1 MTQDLRR
8 APKATGNKIP
18 LLLLVILCIIA
29 ILFPQFALAEPIPP
43 KPQANVYVFDYADL
57 IESQDEQ
64 AMQKIAKSIDD
75 RTKAQIVVVTVND
88 LSHME
93 IEEYALNMFRN
104 WGIGDREKNNG
115 VLILVNKESLIANQR
130 GRIRIEVGYGLE
142 GAITDGKAG
151 AILDNFA
158 LAGL

>member
-64 AMQKIAKSIDD
+64 AMQKIA
-75 RTKAQIVVVTVND
+75 
-88 LSHME
+88 
-93 IEEYALNMFRN
+93 
-104 WGIGDREKNNG
+104 
-115 VLILVNKESLIANQR
+115 
-130 GRIRIEVGYGLE
+130 
-142 GAITDGKAG
+142 
-151 AILDNFA
+151 
-158 LAGL
+158 